1 MALAAKCPRLPST
14 AAALRQLA
22 KRKDWV
28 VSVAHEKTCHA
39 SRRFILVALMSL
51 FAAPAR
57 SIAQTSSTPTFS
69 GQAYVVQATV
79 PPLLPIT
86 VADTGPLPSS
96 GGAQEASLLD
106 VPPISL
112 GTAGGLN
119 GADVAHATT
128 IGRGNASRSEASVAD
143 LSLTAAGNTIA
154 ADFLMSE
161 ASAQCTGT
169 SPSVS
174 GRSDLAKVVINGQS
188 IDVSGATN
196 QTVPL
201 PLNAGSVVIN
211 EQSSSVNGQSGT
223 MDVNAL
229 HVVVNNPASGS
240 APLAEV
246 IVSHAHADITCP
258 ASPPPCDATAADF
271 VTGGGWI
278 VSPSDPNAKANFAVA
293 GGKDGTWGHLMY
305 IDHGKSMRVKSIA
318 VNGYGRYL
326 PLGPNGRF
334 TKGDADVDGTTHDYE
349 ADVADNAESGR
360 GVDRFQLLLNGA
372 PVNSDNFLAGGNIQ
386 LHKPQCQ

>member
-1 MALAAKCPRLPST
+1 M
-14 AAALRQLA
+14 
-22 KRKDWV
+22 
-28 VSVAHEKTCHA
+28 SVAHEKTCHA

-154 ADFLMSE
+154 ADFLMSFVRAISRSDSSE

-278 VSPSDPNAKANFAVA
+278 ASPSDPNAKANFAVA
-293 GGKDGTWGHLMY
+293 GGIKNGLFWGHLMY
-305 IDHGKSMRVKSIA
+305 LDHGKPLRVKGTA
-318 VNGYGRYL
+318 VTGYGAY
-326 PLGPNGRF
+326 PAFGSNGRK
-334 TKGDADVDGTTHDYE
+334 TLGLADVDGTTESYE

>member
-1 MALAAKCPRLPST
+1 MVA
-14 AAALRQLA
+14 
-22 KRKDWV
+22 
-28 VSVAHEKTCHA
+28 SVAHEKTCHS
-39 SRRFILVALMSL
+39 SRRSVLAALMSL
-51 FAAPAR
+51 FVTSGG
-57 SIAQTSSTPTFS
+57 SIAQSSSTPGFS
-69 GQAYVVQATV
+69 GRAYVVQATV
-79 PPLLPIT
+79 PPLSPIT
-86 VADTGPLPSS
+86 IADTGQLSSS

-106 VPPISL
+106 VPAISL
-112 GTAGGLN
+112 GTVGALN

-128 IGRGNASRSEASVAD
+128 IGRGNASQSEASVAD
-143 LSLTAAGNTIA
+143 LSLTAAGNTVA

-161 ASAQCTGT
+161 VTARCNGT

-174 GRSDLAKVVINGQS
+174 GRSDLARLVVNGQS

-196 QTVPL
+196 QTILL

-211 EQSSSVNGQSGT
+211 EQSSSVGGQSGT

-229 HVVVNNPASGS
+229 HVVVNNPTTPSGP
-240 APLAEV
+240 PLADV

-258 ASPPPCDATAADF
+258 VSPPPCDATAGDF

-278 VSPSDPNAKANFAVA
+278 VSPSDSNAKANFAVA
-293 GGKDGTWGHLMY
+293 GGIKNGLFWGHLMY
-305 IDHGKSMRVKSIA
+305 LDHGKPLRVKGTA
-318 VNGYGRYL
+318 VTGYGAY
-326 PLGPNGRF
+326 PAFGSNGRK
-334 TKGDADVDGTTHDYE
+334 TLGLADVDGTTESYE